1 MKALL
6 SRPFLGSGLT
16 FGGAA
21 ASLTVAP
28 GLWALF
34 ALAFVA
40 MPS

>member
-16 FGGAA
+16 VGGAT
-21 ASLTVAP
+21 ASLAL
-28 GLWALF
+28 GLVFWPVF